1 MKAYKIFTML
11 FLALAI
17 NACQD
22 DETLSAPSM
31 LGDYVQFG
39 TMLQDNDLSRT
50 IYGPKNGNAYPVY
63 WLKGDQVK
71 ISAPD
76 CLTGRN
82 TGTYQVLDAAD
93 GTAKSDALN
102 MVGEVGVQWG
112 EKSSDFYSIYP
123 ASGVNAI
130 SGDGKTYTLTM
141 PINQMLKKVDGSNI
155 LSPDMDGCFM
165 YAEASN
171 VANGS
176 TVNLIYT
183 PFSTALRFTVQGFAN
198 KNDTPDNASVVINNV
213 RLIAPANTFI
223 SGEFT
228 YNFET
233 DKVAVT
239 ASKAYN
245 YVDLGGQQGE
255 NAVLSIGKNQSYE
268 FTAFLIPGQDYTLTA
283 DWKIQVSLNDG
294 KTYTKSLLDHKLQ
307 TSKINRLTT
316 PLPNV
321 AYTDSTN
328 WSAASWMTNI
338 PRNVYLSEMSL
349 PGSWNSLNSEFQ
361 GSSNTIATQYAAGV
375 RAFHL
380 DCRYSGN
387 VKSGLFSGS
396 VSAPYYLAVADG
408 NAATYSTIIGQSNIK
423 GSDDGTFSSAS
434 SPKVANALCQI
445 KDCILSNPGEY
456 VVVFC
461 SFAQGAS
468 KDPFNENG
476 TNPIRWITDI
486 NDACNALGDIVYDA
500 SKLTENTTLDE
511 VLGKMIVVI
520 NCEDSIGTADG
531 QFNPSSI
538 PANSKMLYT
547 YIASELEKDTHFPAT
562 GFVNNDIYSS
572 SSSSSSSSVKFASSQ
587 AQVSSSKTE
596 GISSTNR
603 GYFPLLSERDAMVNR
618 ILDWSKENYKKDN
631 YAHNQWVYLGLG
643 GYTSD
648 DANGGTDSGSHTTIA
663 NHFYSMI
670 NTRITNMASNWY
682 YPLGIVFQNQTV
694 SNTNVKSTV
703 KNIYELNHKY
713 QLQFDATKPAWPA
726 TPAAAEVKSAA
737 PGYSSGMTDNNT
749 NAFSWE

>member
-1 MKAYKIFTML
+1 MKAYKIFIML
-11 FLALAI
+11 FLALGI

-22 DETLSAPSM
+22 DDTLSAPSM

-82 TGTYQVLDAAD
+82 TGTYQVLDAAN

-198 KNDTPDNASVVINNV
+198 EINTPDDASVVINNV
-213 RLIAPANTFI
+213 RLIAPANTYI

-268 FTAFLIPGQDYTLTA
+268 YTAFLIPGQDYTLTS

-294 KTYTKSLLDHKLQ
+294 NTYTKSLLKHDLQ
-307 TSKINRLTT
+307 KSKINRLTT

-321 AYTDSTN
+321 AYTVNTN
-328 WSAASWMTNI
+328 WSAESWMTNI

-361 GSSNTIATQYAAGV
+361 GSSNTIAAQYAAGV

-380 DCRYSGN
+380 DCRYTGTYKNWSTS
-387 VKSGLFSGS
+387 VGS
-396 VSAPYYLAVADG
+396 PYTIAVADG
-408 NAATYSTIIGQSNIK
+408 NNMTHLNAGVTDITSGGGKFASN
-423 GSDDGTFSSAS
+423 G
-434 SPKVANALCQI
+434 SPKVEASLDQI
-445 KDCILSNPGEY
+445 ASYISQNPGEF

-461 SFAQGAS
+461 SYAQGS
-468 KDPFNENG
+468 SSDPLGGDN
-476 TNPIRWITDI
+476 IKWIKDI
-486 NDACNALGDIVYDA
+486 NTICNQQKYNNVICDGTSI
-500 SKLTENTTLDE
+500 TPNTTINE
-511 VLGKMIVVI
+511 VLGKIIVVI
-520 NCEDSIGTADG
+520 NTELSIGTGDGETNPADLPQG
-531 QFNPSSI
+531 
-538 PANSKMLYT
+538 KMLYT
-547 YIASELEKDTHFPAT
+547 YIANELEKDIHFPAS
-562 GFVNNDIYSS
+562 GFRNNDIYSS
-572 SSSSSSSSVKFASSQ
+572 SSSSSSIKFATTQ
-587 AQVSSSKTE
+587 AQVSSNQTT
-596 GISSTNR
+596 GIDGDR
-603 GYFPLLSERDAMVNR
+603 GYYPILSERDTIMNR
-618 ILDWSKENYKKDN
+618 ILTWSKNNYRKVN
-631 YAHNQWVYLGLG
+631 YAHDQWIYLGLG
-643 GYTSD
+643 GYLTNKE
-648 DANGGTDSGSHTTIA
+648 DASTVSNSHTTIA
-663 NHFYSMI
+663 NHFYPLI
-670 NTRITNMASNWY
+670 NNAITAMQVEGSWY

-694 SNTNVKSTV
+694 SNTNVKNTV

-713 QLQFDATKPAWPA
+713 QLQFNPNQPAWPA
-726 TPAAAEVKSAA
+726 APAAAEVKSAA

-749 NAFSWE
+749 NAFSWDVE